1 VVVDLL
7 ERLLAAAQRGA
18 TLGEI
23 VARSR
28 ASDASVWYDVSW
40 LLKYGLLRLMD

>member
-1 VVVDLL
+1 V
-7 ERLLAAAQRGA
+7 LAAAQRGA

-28 ASDASVWYDVSW
+28 ASDASAWYGVSW
-40 LLKYGLLRLMD
+40 LLKYGLVRLMN